1 MSREDDALAVVS
13 TQLASLTARG
23 VVLRWFLRA
32 LSCALLALSAT
43 ATIVLAHPHSASATT
58 HNVAIDGAPNCGPA
72 MFCYNPSSFTVT
84 VGDSVTWVNNS
95 AAPHTVTGC
104 HRSSCLGNGLHGA
117 SRRGPSS
124 PKINASGGTF
134 SFTFARP
141 GTYNYY
147 SAMDGYAMMHG
158 TITVVPVATTTTT
171 TTPASTTSTTATS
184 PRAPIT
190 RARATTTPQSAEAAT
205 HTVGIDGTPNCGSSM
220 FCYNPSSLTV
230 TVGDSV
236 TWVNNSTAP
245 HTVTRCNPSACSGNG
260 PGSGGQS
267 GPSSPIIN
275 ASGGMFTFTFTSL
288 GTYTYYCA
296 IHGYA
301 MMHGTVTVVAATTP
315 TTVGTTPT
323 TVGSGSTTVTTFSMT
338 TSSQSGSSS
347 GTTSFG
353 ASTNQLA
360 GTGAPTSQWVA
371 VSLVLLLLGL
381 GLMAAS
387 TTRRRPHPERTG
399 VTGPEQSLIVRSS
412 EDFEAE

>member
-1 MSREDDALAVVS
+1 MSREDGVLSVV
-13 TQLASLTARG
+13 TGHLVTPIARE
-23 VVLRWFLRA
+23 VVPRWLLRA

-43 ATIVLAHPHSASATT
+43 ATIVLVHPHSASATT
-58 HNVAIDGAPNCGPA
+58 HNVAIDGAPNCGTA
-72 MFCYNPSSFTVT
+72 KFCYNPPSLTVT
-84 VGDSVTWVNNS
+84 AGESVTWVNNS

-104 HRSSCLGNGLHGA
+104 HRSACLGNGLHSGG
-117 SRRGPSS
+117 RRGPSS
-124 PKINASGGTF
+124 PKIDASGGTF

-147 SAMDGYAMMHG
+147 SAVDGYAMMHG

-171 TTPASTTSTTATS
+171 AASTTSTTVTS
-184 PRAPIT
+184 PRAPMT
-190 RARATTTPQSAEAAT
+190 KARAATTPQSTDTAA
-205 HTVGIDGTPNCGSSM
+205 HTVAIDGTPSCGSSM
-220 FCYNPSSLTV
+220 FCYNPSALTV
-230 TVGDSV
+230 TAGDSV
-236 TWVNNSTAP
+236 TWVNNSSAP
-245 HTVTRCNPSACSGNG
+245 HTVTRCDPSACSGNG

-267 GPSSPIIN
+267 GPSSPTIN
-275 ASGGMFTFTFTSL
+275 ASGGTFTFTFTGL

-301 MMHGTVTVVAATTP
+301 MMHGTITVVAATTP

-323 TVGSGSTTVTTFSMT
+323 TIGPGSTTATTVSMT

-347 GTTSFG
+347 GTAPIG
-353 ASTNQLA
+353 GSTNQLA

-387 TTRRRPHPERTG
+387 SRRRRPHPERTG
-399 VTGPEQSLIVRSS
+399 VIEPETSLIIGSS